1 MGAAV
6 TLSGDAPVDLATAQ
20 TIAGERWNED
30 LEAQFTGAMAVNQN
44 KPFTLNELKSQ
55 FPLLFETEEQK
66 KLRLETEF
74 QAILLQRSEG
84 EVVVN
89 YQMYNESFPVSGN
102 SLTAARIDED
112 YGLSDVMPGC
122 QIKLSQIDSKARTL
136 FGNAHDGNEAPWV
149 REDPIG
155 TFRDLLAGETYYCIV
170 IENPEQYARDMA
182 ALTQRLESEG
192 KLLSEEKRAEGCS
205 CLYGNPC
212 VDQYICRDWDN
223 RFAVAKKNGWKG
235 F

>member
-6 TLSGDAPVDLATAQ
+6 SLSGDAPIDLATARA
-20 TIAGERWNED
+20 IAGDRWNED
-30 LEAQFTGAMAVNQN
+30 LEAQFTGAVVGNELR
-44 KPFTLNELKSQ
+44 PLTLNDLKAQ
-55 FPLLFETEEQK
+55 FPLLFETEEER
-66 KLRLETEF
+66 KLRLEAEF
-74 QAILLQRSEG
+74 RATLLQRSEG

-89 YQMYNESFPVSGN
+89 YQMYNESFPISGN

-122 QIKLSQIDSKARTL
+122 QIRLSQIDSKARTL
-136 FGNAHDGNEAPWV
+136 YGNAHDGNEAPWV

-155 TFRDLLAGETYYCIV
+155 TFRDLLAGETYFCIA

-182 ALTQRLESEG
+182 ALTQRLASEG

-223 RFAVAKKNGWKG
+223 RVAVAKRNGWKG